1 DGHRADA
8 AGDRGDRLGV
18 LDFVELDV
26 ADQLLL
32 AVLAHDAGDAYV
44 DHHGAGLDPVPL
56 DQFGRAGGGDDD
68 VGLAGDLGQV
78 LGVDVRDRHGAFTVE
93 QKHGDG
99 LADDVRLADHHGVF
113 ADEVVD
119 HGFEQHH
126 HAERRAGHD
135 AAGAGREP
143 ADVDRV
149 K

>member
-1 DGHRADA
+1 AVGGVVEGVAVVHRALGDRLGGLDGIVQQDRDGHRADA

-99 LADDVRLADHHGVF
+99 LADDVRLAD
-113 ADEVVD
+113 
-119 HGFEQHH
+119 
-126 HAERRAGHD
+126 
-135 AAGAGREP
+135 
-143 ADVDRV
+143 
-149 K
+149 